1 MHINCYHLA
10 KVLMSGG
17 CLGALFIIWC
27 ETLGELQV
35 RVTMFTVSISGGCP
49 LLFGV
54 KTLVELQVRFAE
66 VKIETNCSFWSEHV
80 VVPTLNHV
88 AVGDDDDDENGDD
101 DDDEMRVHIPSLETP
116 SQYGNLNL
124 Q

>member
-54 KTLVELQVRFAE
+54 KALVELQVRFAE
-66 VKIETNCSFWSEHV
+66 VKIETNCSFSSEH

-88 AVGDDDDDENGDD
+88 AVGDDDDDDDENGDD
-101 DDDEMRVHIPSLETP
+101 DDDESSHTNP
-116 SQYGNLNL
+116 
-124 Q
+124 